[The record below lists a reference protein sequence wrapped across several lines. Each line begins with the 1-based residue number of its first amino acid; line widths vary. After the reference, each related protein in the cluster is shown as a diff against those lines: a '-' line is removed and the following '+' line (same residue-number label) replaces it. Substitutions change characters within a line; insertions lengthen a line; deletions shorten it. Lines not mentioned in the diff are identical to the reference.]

1 MEKDIDTE
9 RIEWWM
15 LNLGNIDNELAR
27 LAMLCRVRILDPGI
41 ITRILQGDESVCGA
55 PNSAG
60 FRKLRNLLRLHL
72 IARDES
78 ADELGQLRTA
88 AIERLIVERLRKT
101 FPDLGLNWP
110 PA

>member
-1 MEKDIDTE
+1 MEQDIDTV

-15 LNLGNIDNELAR
+15 SSLENIDRELAR

-41 ITRILQGDESVCGA
+41 IDRILQGDESVCGA
-55 PNSAG
+55 PNSGG
-60 FRKLRNLLRLHL
+60 FRKLRNLLKLHL

-78 ADELGQLRTA
+78 AEELGQLRTA
-88 AIERLIVERLRKT
+88 AIEQFIVERLGKS
-101 FPDLGLNWP
+101 FPDLGLTWP